1 MIQRAIEIQI
11 KKYLFDGRV
20 ILIYGPRRVGKT
32 TLVRHI
38 LEEYPDTGEYIQ
50 LDDPAIQS
58 QFEHGTVDEIVALLK
73 PATRLI
79 VLDEAQVINK
89 IGQKLK
95 LLVDKFPSLQIIAT
109 GSSSFELQN
118 EVSSPLT
125 GRKIE
130 FNLYPFSVLEL
141 KNYEGISALA
151 GKLGHILKFGLYP
164 SVYLSEE
171 DKVARLAG
179 EITSSYLFKDILAY
193 QDIRNPRILADL
205 LKALALQTGNEVSSN
220 ELANLLSIDRAT
232 VMRYIDLLEKIFV
245 IKVLRAYSGNLR
257 NELSRKFKVYF
268 WDIGIRN
275 ALLNN
280 FNDMSIRSDV
290 GAIWENFCVLER
302 IKIHS
307 FADRQPSFY
316 FWRNYQGQEVDFIEE
331 IDGKL
336 KAFKFKYTK
345 SNAKLPPAFA
355 DNYRNTELVVVHKE
369 NAFSRLTEQS

>member
-1 MIQRAIEIQI
+1 MILREIEKQI
-11 KKYLFDGRV
+11 KNYLFGGRV

-32 TLVRHI
+32 TLVKHI
-38 LEEYPDTGEYIQ
+38 LEEYSDSGEYMQ
-50 LDDPAIQS
+50 LDDSAIQS
-58 QFEHGTVDEIVALLK
+58 QFEHSTVDEIVALLK
-73 PATRLI
+73 PSTKLL
-79 VLDEAQVINK
+79 VLDEAQAINM

-130 FNLYPFSVLEL
+130 FNLYPLSILEL
-141 KNYEGISALA
+141 KNHEGINALA

-193 QDIRNPRILADL
+193 QDIRNPRILEDI

-220 ELANLLSIDRAT
+220 ELANLLNIDRAT

-280 FNDMSIRSDV
+280 FNDMSIRSDA
-290 GAIWENFCVLER
+290 GAIWENFCALER
-302 IKIHS
+302 IKTHS
-307 FADRQPSFY
+307 YADRQPSFY

-336 KAFKFKYTK
+336 KAFEFKYTK
-345 SNAKLPPAFA
+345 STAKLPSAFA
-355 DNYRNTELVVVHKE
+355 DNYKNSEFIVVNKE
-369 NAFSRLTEQS
+369 NVFSRLTS